1 MNGIDT
7 FLDINNA
14 HLRVNNGNVQA
25 STFVLDQID
34 FIASSNASTTV
45 GFNNA
50 TTAFLAAS
58 NIEVGTANLFVDTTT
73 SNVGIGT
80 NAPLDTLHIN
90 GGTLIGGHILPTQHE
105 QFDIGSADAKIR
117 HLFLSDNS
125 LWLGDETRI
134 SFTEGKMKFRR
145 RKKNILPRGLVT
157 IAAAAGHANE
167 IATRDAA
174 LAHAGKSDISDMK
187 LEHWLGYAKSL
198 DATKDI
204 SDVFTQDENEYE
216 ASTASEAFTELGTT
230 AIASPQHV
238 AIATTAP
245 PQYPLD
251 VEGDINFSG
260 NLRKNGELF
269 GWTGESS
276 NLFYVNGNVGV
287 GTSLPQG
294 TMHISSGGTGDCKL
308 ILEADTDNNGAGSGS
323 GGSNTYTVN
332 FTTGSAIPST
342 SKAGGWHTYTYGDFV
357 LPTDFT
363 KSNLSISVTWN
374 GTMPIRF
381 ALGQYVGFHLNKL
394 DSNGNEHNPGINVN
408 FAFDEPGQGIS
419 GSGSGPTI
427 YNNAI
432 RTSSSINNGRWVG
445 GDTIRASMGIF
456 RHYFS
461 AGHTCSIAITYDRT
475 SSSDENDNPMIL
487 FRQDG
492 GIYESSVR
500 MSDNRLEFV
509 NSASTSNGF
518 AFYLGNQESSTG
530 TSGLDAAEEKVTI
543 DSAGNLGIGQTTPT
557 QKLDVAGT
565 VKAIA
570 FEGDGSALT
579 GISGGGQWTY
589 AAGTGSGTQQLV
601 FDDQAPGTAFTG
613 TLSGNSNNTAIRDTS
628 NRYIRVTQGG
638 TSRIGSVYW
647 QTTLTN
653 NWEATFEIYIL
664 PINYGGAD
672 DMRFIFYATSPVTS
686 NDGATGTNGH
696 GGAYMR
702 WEYYNGDSVELWDH
716 TATQLIASS
725 ASLQMSGWMPVTVT
739 FNNGV
744 MTSVIKNSSGT
755 TLNTTTHDFGTAYA
769 ARYSVPTYV
778 AVTGR
783 SGGVQAE
790 DRVRN
795 ITINALN
802 VAAPAKLTR
811 MNTNIGIDIATPTQ
825 KLDVNGT
832 VKATAFEGDGSAL
845 TGISSGAASFG
856 GTTRP
861 LWRASYTNTNGYR
874 NTGTVPFNQAEIN
887 QRSGYS
893 TSTGLFTA
901 PVAGHYWVYGQMY
914 SHPATGKNEIC
925 FIINGSTSL
934 TKTGMAYGVS
944 GDTIPHFVSMPLMT
958 TVWLN
963 VNDTIGVYVRD
974 AQAHYNG
981 TGVAYFG
988 GHLLA

>member
-45 GFNNA
+45 GFNNT
-50 TTAFLAAS
+50 TTAFLAVS

-80 NAPLDTLHIN
+80 NTPLDTLHIN

-145 RKKNILPRGLVT
+145 RKKNILPRGLLT
-157 IAAAAGHANE
+157 IGATAGHANE

-174 LAHAGKSDISDMK
+174 LAHAGKSDITDMK
-187 LEHWLGYAKSL
+187 LENWLGYAKTL

-216 ASTASEAFTELGTT
+216 ASAASEAFTELGTT
-230 AIASPQHV
+230 TIASSQHV

-323 GGSNTYTVN
+323 GGSNTYTID
-332 FTTGSAIPST
+332 FTTGTAIPST
-342 SKAGGWHTYTYGDFV
+342 SKVGGWHTYTYGDFV

-394 DSNGNEHNPGINVN
+394 DSNGNEHSPAINAN
-408 FAFDEPGQGIS
+408 FVFNDPGQGIS
-419 GSGSGPTI
+419 GSGGGPTI
-427 YNNAI
+427 YNGAI
-432 RTSSSINNGRWVG
+432 RTSSTVNNGRWLG

-456 RHYFS
+456 RHYFN

-565 VKAIA
+565 VKATA

-589 AAGTGSGTQQLV
+589 AAGSGSGTQQLV
-601 FDDQAPGTAFTG
+601 FDDQASGTAFTG
-613 TLSGNSNNTAIRDTS
+613 TLSGNSNNTAIRDTG
-628 NRYIRVTQGG
+628 NGYIRVTQGG

-653 NWEATFEIYIL
+653 NWEATFDIYIL

-672 DMRFIFYATSPVTS
+672 DMRFVFYATSPITS

-702 WEYYNGDSVELWDH
+702 WEYYGGDLVELYDH
-716 TATQLIASS
+716 TATRLSQQSV
-725 ASLQMSGWMPVTVT
+725 SLQMSGWMPVTVT

-769 ARYSVPTYV
+769 ARYNTPTYV

-802 VAAPAKLTR
+802 VASPAKLTR
-811 MNTNIGIDIATPTQ
+811 MSTNVGIDIATPTQ

-845 TGISSGAASFG
+845 TGISSGGASFG

-861 LWRASYTNTNGYR
+861 LWRASYTSTNGNR
-874 NTGTVPFNQAEIN
+874 NTGTVPFNRAEIN

-914 SHPATGKNEIC
+914 SHSSTGKNEIC
-925 FIINGSTSL
+925 FIINGSSSINRL
-934 TKTGMAYGVS
+934 GMAYGVS
-944 GDTIPHFVSMPLMT
+944 GDTIPHFVNMPLMT

-974 AQAHYNG
+974 AYAHYNG
-981 TGVAYFG
+981 VGVAYFG

>member
-157 IAAAAGHANE
+157 IGATAGHANE
-167 IATRDAA
+167 TATRDAA
-174 LAHAGKSDISDMK
+174 LAHAGKSDITDMK
-187 LEHWLGYAKSL
+187 LENWLGYAKTL
-198 DATKDI
+198 DETKDI

-216 ASTASEAFTELGTT
+216 ASAASEAFTELGTT
-230 AIASPQHV
+230 TIASSQHV
-238 AIATTAP
+238 AIATSAP

-269 GWTGESS
+269 GWTSESS

-332 FTTGSAIPST
+332 FTTGTAIPST
-342 SKAGGWHTYTYGDFV
+342 SKVGGWHTYTYGDFV

-394 DSNGNEHNPGINVN
+394 DSNGNEHSPAINAN
-408 FAFDEPGQGIS
+408 FVFNDPGQGIS
-419 GSGSGPTI
+419 GSGGGPTI
-427 YNNAI
+427 YNDAI
-432 RTSSSINNGRWVG
+432 RTSSSINNGRWSG

-565 VKAIA
+565 VKA
-570 FEGDGSALT
+570 
-579 GISGGGQWTY
+579 
-589 AAGTGSGTQQLV
+589 
-601 FDDQAPGTAFTG
+601 
-613 TLSGNSNNTAIRDTS
+613 
-628 NRYIRVTQGG
+628 
-638 TSRIGSVYW
+638 
-647 QTTLTN
+647 
-653 NWEATFEIYIL
+653 
-664 PINYGGAD
+664 
-672 DMRFIFYATSPVTS
+672 
-686 NDGATGTNGH
+686 
-696 GGAYMR
+696 
-702 WEYYNGDSVELWDH
+702 
-716 TATQLIASS
+716 
-725 ASLQMSGWMPVTVT
+725 
-739 FNNGV
+739 
-744 MTSVIKNSSGT
+744 
-755 TLNTTTHDFGTAYA
+755 
-769 ARYSVPTYV
+769 
-778 AVTGR
+778 
-783 SGGVQAE
+783 
-790 DRVRN
+790 
-795 ITINALN
+795 
-802 VAAPAKLTR
+802 
-811 MNTNIGIDIATPTQ
+811 
-825 KLDVNGT
+825 
-832 VKATAFEGDGSAL
+832 TAFEGDGSAL
-845 TGISSGAASFG
+845 TGISASGGGETVVEVNVNAPNATSGSWTTASTS
-856 GTTRP
+856 GTTHWGPPKFHSTYTQYAHTDGTTAYRQWNIPTNMKSAYVSQLQWNSGGYADIHGVRSDGNLVFLRRINTFQNIENSSYSGGDHDGSTITFIGSGLQYFTAIRISNRLGRIHLTGLAFTDKNNDGAEGTGMVHSKQISDFGTHRP
-861 LWRASYTNTNGYR
+861 LWRACYTSTNGYR
-874 NTGTVPFNQAEIN
+874 NTGTVPFNRAEIN

-925 FIINGSTSL
+925 FIINGSASI

-944 GDTIPHFVSMPLMT
+944 GDNIPHFVNMVLMT
-958 TVWLN
+958 TLWLN

-974 AQAHYNG
+974 AYAHYNS

>member
-1 MNGIDT
+1 MNGTDT

-14 HLRVNNGNVQA
+14 HLRVNSGNVQA
-25 STFVLDQID
+25 STFVLDQIN
-34 FIASSNASTTV
+34 IVTSANTNSTV
-45 GFNNA
+45 NFNNV
-50 TTAFLAAS
+50 TKAFLAAS

-80 NAPLDTLHIN
+80 DAPLDTLHIN

-105 QFDIGSADAKIR
+105 QFDIGSAEAKIR

-134 SFTEGKMKFRR
+134 SFTGGKMKFRR
-145 RKKNILPRGLVT
+145 RKKNILPRGLLT
-157 IAAAAGHANE
+157 IGAAAGHANE
-167 IATRDAA
+167 VATRTAA
-174 LAHAGKSDISDMK
+174 LAHAGKSDITEMK
-187 LEHWLGYAKSL
+187 LENWLGYAKTL

-204 SDVFTQDENEYE
+204 SDVFTADENEYE
-216 ASTASEAFTELGTT
+216 ASAASEAFTELGTT
-230 AIASPQHV
+230 TIASSQHV
-238 AIATTAP
+238 AIATAAP

-251 VEGDINFSG
+251 VEGDINFTG
-260 NLRKNGELF
+260 NLRKKGELF

-276 NLFYVNGNVGV
+276 NLFYMNGNVGV

-332 FTTGSAIPST
+332 FTTGTAIPST
-342 SKAGGWHTYTYGDFV
+342 SKVGGWHTYTYGDFV

-394 DSNGNEHNPGINVN
+394 DSNGNEHNPAINASFVFN
-408 FAFDEPGQGIS
+408 DPGQGIS
-419 GSGSGPTI
+419 GSGGGPTI
-427 YNNAI
+427 YNDAI
-432 RTSSSINNGRWVG
+432 RTSSSINNGRWLG

-565 VKAIA
+565 VKATA

-589 AAGTGSGTQQLV
+589 AAGSGSGTQQLV
-601 FDDQAPGTAFTG
+601 FDDQASGTTFTG
-613 TLSGNSNNTAIRDTS
+613 TLSGNSNNTAIRDTG
-628 NRYIRVTQGG
+628 NGYIRVTQGG

-647 QTTLTN
+647 QTTLTG
-653 NWEATFEIYIL
+653 NWEATFDIYIL

-672 DMRFIFYATSPVTS
+672 DMRFIFYATGPITS

-702 WEYYNGDSVELWDH
+702 WEYYGGDNVELYDH
-716 TATQLIASS
+716 TATRLSQQGV
-725 ASLQMSGWMPVTVT
+725 SLQMNGWMPVTVT

-755 TLNTTTHDFGTAYA
+755 TLKTTTHDFGTAYA
-769 ARYSVPTYV
+769 ARYTVPTYIG
-778 AVTGR
+778 VTGR

-802 VAAPAKLTR
+802 VPTLAKLTR
-811 MNTNIGIDIATPTQ
+811 MNTNIGIDIAIPTQ

-845 TGISSGAASFG
+845 TGISSGGASFG

-861 LWRASYTNTNGYR
+861 LWRASYTSTNGYR

-914 SHPATGKNEIC
+914 SHAGTGKNEIC
-925 FIINGSTSL
+925 FIINGSTSI

-944 GDTIPHFVSMPLMT
+944 GDTIPHFVNMVLMT
-958 TVWLN
+958 TLWLN

-974 AQAHYNG
+974 AYAHYNS

>member
-25 STFVLDQID
+25 SAFVLDQID

-80 NAPLDTLHIN
+80 NAPLATLHIN

-145 RKKNILPRGLVT
+145 RKKNILPRGLLT
-157 IAAAAGHANE
+157 IGAAAGHANE

-174 LAHAGKSDISDMK
+174 LTHAGKSDISDMK

-230 AIASPQHV
+230 AIASSQHV

-332 FTTGSAIPST
+332 FITGSAIPST

-492 GIYESSVR
+492 GVYKSSVR

-579 GISGGGQWTY
+579 GISASGGGETVVEVNINAPNATSGSWTTASTSGTANWGPPKFHSTYTQYAYTDGTTAYRQWNIPTNMKSAYVSQLQCDSGGY
-589 AAGTGSGTQQLV
+589 ADIHGVRSDGNLVFLRRINTFQNIENSSHSGDHDGSTITFIGSGLQY
-601 FDDQAPGTAFTG
+601 F
-613 TLSGNSNNTAIRDTS
+613 TAIRIS
-628 NRYIRVTQGG
+628 NRLG
-638 TSRIGSVYW
+638 RIHLSGLAF
-647 QTTLTN
+647 TDKN
-653 NWEATFEIYIL
+653 
-664 PINYGGAD
+664 
-672 DMRFIFYATSPVTS
+672 
-686 NDGATGTNGH
+686 NDGAEGTGMVH
-696 GGAYMR
+696 
-702 WEYYNGDSVELWDH
+702 SK
-716 TATQLIASS
+716 QIS
-725 ASLQMSGWMPVTVT
+725 
-739 FNNGV
+739 
-744 MTSVIKNSSGT
+744 
-755 TLNTTTHDFGTAYA
+755 DFGTH
-769 ARYSVPTYV
+769 
-778 AVTGR
+778 
-783 SGGVQAE
+783 
-790 DRVRN
+790 
-795 ITINALN
+795 
-802 VAAPAKLTR
+802 
-811 MNTNIGIDIATPTQ
+811 
-825 KLDVNGT
+825 
-832 VKATAFEGDGSAL
+832 
-845 TGISSGAASFG
+845 
-856 GTTRP
+856 RP

-925 FIINGSTSL
+925 FIINGSTSI

-944 GDTIPHFVSMPLMT
+944 GDTIPHFVNMVLMT

>member
-45 GFNNA
+45 GFNNT

-80 NAPLDTLHIN
+80 NTPLDTLHIN

-145 RKKNILPRGLVT
+145 RKKNILPRGLLT
-157 IAAAAGHANE
+157 IGATAGHANE

-174 LAHAGKSDISDMK
+174 LAHAGKSDITDMK
-187 LEHWLGYAKSL
+187 LENWLGYAKSL

-216 ASTASEAFTELGTT
+216 ASAASEAFTELGTT
-230 AIASPQHV
+230 TIASSQHV

-323 GGSNTYTVN
+323 GGSNTYTID
-332 FTTGSAIPST
+332 FTTGTAIPST
-342 SKAGGWHTYTYGDFV
+342 SKVGGWHTYTYGDFV

-394 DSNGNEHNPGINVN
+394 DSNGNEHSPAINAN
-408 FAFDEPGQGIS
+408 FVFNDPGQGIS
-419 GSGSGPTI
+419 GSGGGPTI
-427 YNNAI
+427 YNGAI
-432 RTSSSINNGRWVG
+432 RTSSTVNNGRWLG

-456 RHYFS
+456 RHYFN

-565 VKAIA
+565 VKATA

-589 AAGTGSGTQQLV
+589 AAGSGSGTQQLV
-601 FDDQAPGTAFTG
+601 FDDQASGTAFTG
-613 TLSGNSNNTAIRDTS
+613 TLSGNSNNTAIRDTG
-628 NRYIRVTQGG
+628 NGYIRVTQGG

-653 NWEATFEIYIL
+653 NWEATFDIYIL

-672 DMRFIFYATSPVTS
+672 DMRFVFYATSPITS

-702 WEYYNGDSVELWDH
+702 WEYYGGDLVELYDH
-716 TATQLIASS
+716 TATRLSQQSV
-725 ASLQMSGWMPVTVT
+725 SLQMSGWMPVTVT

-769 ARYSVPTYV
+769 ARYNTPTYV

-802 VAAPAKLTR
+802 VASPAKLTR
-811 MNTNIGIDIATPTQ
+811 MSTNVGIDIATPTQ

-845 TGISSGAASFG
+845 TGISSGGASFG

-861 LWRASYTNTNGYR
+861 LWRASYTSTNGNR
-874 NTGTVPFNQAEIN
+874 NTGTVPFNRAEIN

-914 SHPATGKNEIC
+914 SHSSTGKNEIC
-925 FIINGSTSL
+925 FIINGSSSINRL
-934 TKTGMAYGVS
+934 GMAYGVS
-944 GDTIPHFVSMPLMT
+944 GDTIPHFVNMPLMT

-974 AQAHYNG
+974 AYAHYNG
-981 TGVAYFG
+981 VGVAYFG

>member
-25 STFVLDQID
+25 SAFVLDQID

-80 NAPLDTLHIN
+80 NAPLATLHIN

-145 RKKNILPRGLVT
+145 RKKNILPRGLLT
-157 IAAAAGHANE
+157 IGAAAGHANE

-174 LAHAGKSDISDMK
+174 LTHAGKSDISDMK

-230 AIASPQHV
+230 AIASSQHV

-332 FTTGSAIPST
+332 FITGSAIPST

-492 GIYESSVR
+492 GVYKSSVR

-579 GISGGGQWTY
+579 GISASGGGETVVEVNINAPNATSGSWTTASTSGTANWGPPKFHSTYTQYAYTDGTTAYRQWNIPTNMKSAYVSQLQWNSGGY
-589 AAGTGSGTQQLV
+589 ADIHGVRSDGNLVFLRRINTFQNIENSSHSGDHDGSTITFIGSGLQY
-601 FDDQAPGTAFTG
+601 F
-613 TLSGNSNNTAIRDTS
+613 TAIRIS
-628 NRYIRVTQGG
+628 NRLG
-638 TSRIGSVYW
+638 RIHLSGLAF
-647 QTTLTN
+647 TDKN
-653 NWEATFEIYIL
+653 
-664 PINYGGAD
+664 
-672 DMRFIFYATSPVTS
+672 
-686 NDGATGTNGH
+686 NDGAEGTGMVH
-696 GGAYMR
+696 
-702 WEYYNGDSVELWDH
+702 SK
-716 TATQLIASS
+716 QIS
-725 ASLQMSGWMPVTVT
+725 
-739 FNNGV
+739 
-744 MTSVIKNSSGT
+744 
-755 TLNTTTHDFGTAYA
+755 DFGTH
-769 ARYSVPTYV
+769 
-778 AVTGR
+778 
-783 SGGVQAE
+783 
-790 DRVRN
+790 
-795 ITINALN
+795 
-802 VAAPAKLTR
+802 
-811 MNTNIGIDIATPTQ
+811 
-825 KLDVNGT
+825 
-832 VKATAFEGDGSAL
+832 
-845 TGISSGAASFG
+845 
-856 GTTRP
+856 RP

-925 FIINGSTSL
+925 FIINGSTSI

-944 GDTIPHFVSMPLMT
+944 GDTIPHFVNMVLMT

-981 TGVAYFG
+981 TGAAYFG

>member
-25 STFVLDQID
+25 SAFVLDQID

-80 NAPLDTLHIN
+80 NAPLATLHIN

-145 RKKNILPRGLVT
+145 RKKNILPRGLLT
-157 IAAAAGHANE
+157 IGAAAGHANE

-174 LAHAGKSDISDMK
+174 LTHAGKSDISDMK

-230 AIASPQHV
+230 AIASSQHV

-332 FTTGSAIPST
+332 FITGSAIPST

-492 GIYESSVR
+492 GVYKSSVR

-579 GISGGGQWTY
+579 GISASGGGETVVEVNINAPNATSGSWTTASTSGTANWGPPKFHSTYTQYAYTDGTTAYRQWNIPTNMKSAYVSQLQWSSGGY
-589 AAGTGSGTQQLV
+589 ADIHGVRSDGNLVFLRRINTFQNIENSSHSGDHDGSTITFIGSGLQY
-601 FDDQAPGTAFTG
+601 F
-613 TLSGNSNNTAIRDTS
+613 TAIRIS
-628 NRYIRVTQGG
+628 NRLG
-638 TSRIGSVYW
+638 RIHLSGLAF
-647 QTTLTN
+647 TDKN
-653 NWEATFEIYIL
+653 
-664 PINYGGAD
+664 
-672 DMRFIFYATSPVTS
+672 
-686 NDGATGTNGH
+686 NDGAEGTGMVH
-696 GGAYMR
+696 
-702 WEYYNGDSVELWDH
+702 SK
-716 TATQLIASS
+716 QIS
-725 ASLQMSGWMPVTVT
+725 
-739 FNNGV
+739 
-744 MTSVIKNSSGT
+744 
-755 TLNTTTHDFGTAYA
+755 DFGTH
-769 ARYSVPTYV
+769 
-778 AVTGR
+778 
-783 SGGVQAE
+783 
-790 DRVRN
+790 
-795 ITINALN
+795 
-802 VAAPAKLTR
+802 
-811 MNTNIGIDIATPTQ
+811 
-825 KLDVNGT
+825 
-832 VKATAFEGDGSAL
+832 
-845 TGISSGAASFG
+845 
-856 GTTRP
+856 RP

-925 FIINGSTSL
+925 FIINGSTSI

-944 GDTIPHFVSMPLMT
+944 GDTIPHFVNMVLMT

-981 TGVAYFG
+981 TGAAYFG

>member
-25 STFVLDQID
+25 SAFVLDQID

-80 NAPLDTLHIN
+80 NAPLATLHIN

-145 RKKNILPRGLVT
+145 RKKNILPRGLLT
-157 IAAAAGHANE
+157 IGAAAGHANE

-174 LAHAGKSDISDMK
+174 LTHAGKSDISDMK

-230 AIASPQHV
+230 AIASSQHV

-332 FTTGSAIPST
+332 FITGSAIPST

-492 GIYESSVR
+492 GVYKSSVR

-579 GISGGGQWTY
+579 GISASGGGETVVEVNINAPNATSGSWTTASTSGTANWGPPKFHSTYTQYAYTDGTTAYRQWNIPTNMKSAYVSQLQWNSGGY
-589 AAGTGSGTQQLV
+589 ADIHGVRSDGNLVFLRRINTFQNIENSSHSGDHDGSTITFIGSGLQY
-601 FDDQAPGTAFTG
+601 F
-613 TLSGNSNNTAIRDTS
+613 TAIRIS
-628 NRYIRVTQGG
+628 NRLG
-638 TSRIGSVYW
+638 RIHLSGLAF
-647 QTTLTN
+647 TDKN
-653 NWEATFEIYIL
+653 
-664 PINYGGAD
+664 
-672 DMRFIFYATSPVTS
+672 
-686 NDGATGTNGH
+686 NDGAEGTGMVH
-696 GGAYMR
+696 
-702 WEYYNGDSVELWDH
+702 SK
-716 TATQLIASS
+716 QIS
-725 ASLQMSGWMPVTVT
+725 
-739 FNNGV
+739 
-744 MTSVIKNSSGT
+744 
-755 TLNTTTHDFGTAYA
+755 DFGTH
-769 ARYSVPTYV
+769 
-778 AVTGR
+778 
-783 SGGVQAE
+783 
-790 DRVRN
+790 
-795 ITINALN
+795 
-802 VAAPAKLTR
+802 
-811 MNTNIGIDIATPTQ
+811 
-825 KLDVNGT
+825 
-832 VKATAFEGDGSAL
+832 
-845 TGISSGAASFG
+845 
-856 GTTRP
+856 RP

-925 FIINGSTSL
+925 FIINGSTSI

-944 GDTIPHFVSMPLMT
+944 GDTIPHFVNMVLMT

>member
-25 STFVLDQID
+25 SAFVLDQID

-80 NAPLDTLHIN
+80 NAPLATLHIN

-145 RKKNILPRGLVT
+145 RKKNILPRGLLT
-157 IAAAAGHANE
+157 IGAAAGHANE

-174 LAHAGKSDISDMK
+174 LTHAGKSDISDMK

-230 AIASPQHV
+230 AIASSQHV

-332 FTTGSAIPST
+332 FITGSAIPST

-492 GIYESSVR
+492 GVYKSSVR

-579 GISGGGQWTY
+579 GISASGGGETVVEVNINAPNATSGSWTTASTSGTANWGPPKFHSTYTQYAYTDGTTAYRQWNIPTNMKSAYVSQLQWSSGGY
-589 AAGTGSGTQQLV
+589 ADIHGVRSDGNLVFLRRINTFQNIENSSHSGDHDGSTITFIGSGLQY
-601 FDDQAPGTAFTG
+601 F
-613 TLSGNSNNTAIRDTS
+613 TAIRIS
-628 NRYIRVTQGG
+628 NRLG
-638 TSRIGSVYW
+638 RIHLSGLAF
-647 QTTLTN
+647 TDKN
-653 NWEATFEIYIL
+653 
-664 PINYGGAD
+664 
-672 DMRFIFYATSPVTS
+672 
-686 NDGATGTNGH
+686 NDGAEGTGMVH
-696 GGAYMR
+696 
-702 WEYYNGDSVELWDH
+702 SK
-716 TATQLIASS
+716 QIS
-725 ASLQMSGWMPVTVT
+725 
-739 FNNGV
+739 
-744 MTSVIKNSSGT
+744 
-755 TLNTTTHDFGTAYA
+755 DFGTH
-769 ARYSVPTYV
+769 
-778 AVTGR
+778 
-783 SGGVQAE
+783 
-790 DRVRN
+790 
-795 ITINALN
+795 
-802 VAAPAKLTR
+802 
-811 MNTNIGIDIATPTQ
+811 
-825 KLDVNGT
+825 
-832 VKATAFEGDGSAL
+832 
-845 TGISSGAASFG
+845 
-856 GTTRP
+856 RP

-925 FIINGSTSL
+925 FIINGSTSI

-944 GDTIPHFVSMPLMT
+944 GDTIPHFVNMVLMT

>member
-25 STFVLDQID
+25 SAFVLDQID

-80 NAPLDTLHIN
+80 NAPLATLHIN

-145 RKKNILPRGLVT
+145 RKKNILPRGLLT
-157 IAAAAGHANE
+157 IGAAAGHANE

-174 LAHAGKSDISDMK
+174 LTHAGKSDISDMK

-230 AIASPQHV
+230 AIASSQHV

-332 FTTGSAIPST
+332 FITGSAIPST

-492 GIYESSVR
+492 GVYKSSVR

-579 GISGGGQWTY
+579 GISASGGGETVVEVNINAPNATSGSWTTASTSGTANWGPPKFHSTYTQYAYTDGTTAYRQWNIPTNMKSAYVSQLQWDSGGY
-589 AAGTGSGTQQLV
+589 ADIHGVRSDGNLVFLRRINTFQNIENSSHSGDHDGSTITFIGSGLQY
-601 FDDQAPGTAFTG
+601 F
-613 TLSGNSNNTAIRDTS
+613 TAIRIS
-628 NRYIRVTQGG
+628 NRLG
-638 TSRIGSVYW
+638 RIHLSGLAF
-647 QTTLTN
+647 TDKN
-653 NWEATFEIYIL
+653 
-664 PINYGGAD
+664 
-672 DMRFIFYATSPVTS
+672 
-686 NDGATGTNGH
+686 NDGAEGTGMVH
-696 GGAYMR
+696 
-702 WEYYNGDSVELWDH
+702 SK
-716 TATQLIASS
+716 QIS
-725 ASLQMSGWMPVTVT
+725 
-739 FNNGV
+739 
-744 MTSVIKNSSGT
+744 
-755 TLNTTTHDFGTAYA
+755 DFGTH
-769 ARYSVPTYV
+769 
-778 AVTGR
+778 
-783 SGGVQAE
+783 
-790 DRVRN
+790 
-795 ITINALN
+795 
-802 VAAPAKLTR
+802 
-811 MNTNIGIDIATPTQ
+811 
-825 KLDVNGT
+825 
-832 VKATAFEGDGSAL
+832 
-845 TGISSGAASFG
+845 
-856 GTTRP
+856 RP

-925 FIINGSTSL
+925 FIINGSTSI

-944 GDTIPHFVSMPLMT
+944 GDTIPHFVNMVLMT

>member
-1 MNGIDT
+1 
-7 FLDINNA
+7 
-14 HLRVNNGNVQA
+14 
-25 STFVLDQID
+25 
-34 FIASSNASTTV
+34 
-45 GFNNA
+45 
-50 TTAFLAAS
+50 
-58 NIEVGTANLFVDTTT
+58 
-73 SNVGIGT
+73 
-80 NAPLDTLHIN
+80 
-90 GGTLIGGHILPTQHE
+90 
-105 QFDIGSADAKIR
+105 
-117 HLFLSDNS
+117 
-125 LWLGDETRI
+125 
-134 SFTEGKMKFRR
+134 
-145 RKKNILPRGLVT
+145 
-157 IAAAAGHANE
+157 
-167 IATRDAA
+167 
-174 LAHAGKSDISDMK
+174 
-187 LEHWLGYAKSL
+187 
-198 DATKDI
+198 
-204 SDVFTQDENEYE
+204 
-216 ASTASEAFTELGTT
+216 
-230 AIASPQHV
+230 
-238 AIATTAP
+238 
-245 PQYPLD
+245 
-251 VEGDINFSG
+251 
-260 NLRKNGELF
+260 
-269 GWTGESS
+269 
-276 NLFYVNGNVGV
+276 
-287 GTSLPQG
+287 
-294 TMHISSGGTGDCKL
+294 MHISSGGTGDCKL

-332 FTTGSAIPST
+332 FITGSAIPST

-394 DSNGNEHNPGINVN
+394 DSNGNEHNQGINVN

-492 GIYESSVR
+492 GVYKSSVR

-579 GISGGGQWTY
+579 GISASGGGETVVEVNINAPNATSGSWTTASTSGTANWGPPKFHSTYTQYAYTDGTTAYRQCNIPTNMKSAYVSQLQWSSGGY
-589 AAGTGSGTQQLV
+589 ADIHGVRYDGNLVFLRRINTFQNIENSSNSGDHDGSTITFIGSGLQY
-601 FDDQAPGTAFTG
+601 F
-613 TLSGNSNNTAIRDTS
+613 TAIRIS
-628 NRYIRVTQGG
+628 NRLG
-638 TSRIGSVYW
+638 RIHLSGLAF
-647 QTTLTN
+647 TDKN
-653 NWEATFEIYIL
+653 
-664 PINYGGAD
+664 
-672 DMRFIFYATSPVTS
+672 
-686 NDGATGTNGH
+686 NDGAEGTGMVH
-696 GGAYMR
+696 
-702 WEYYNGDSVELWDH
+702 SK
-716 TATQLIASS
+716 QIS
-725 ASLQMSGWMPVTVT
+725 
-739 FNNGV
+739 
-744 MTSVIKNSSGT
+744 
-755 TLNTTTHDFGTAYA
+755 DFGTH
-769 ARYSVPTYV
+769 
-778 AVTGR
+778 
-783 SGGVQAE
+783 
-790 DRVRN
+790 
-795 ITINALN
+795 
-802 VAAPAKLTR
+802 
-811 MNTNIGIDIATPTQ
+811 
-825 KLDVNGT
+825 
-832 VKATAFEGDGSAL
+832 
-845 TGISSGAASFG
+845 
-856 GTTRP
+856 RP

-925 FIINGSTSL
+925 FIINGSTSI

-944 GDTIPHFVSMPLMT
+944 GDTIPHFVNMVLMT

>member
-1 MNGIDT
+1 M
-7 FLDINNA
+7 
-14 HLRVNNGNVQA
+14 
-25 STFVLDQID
+25 
-34 FIASSNASTTV
+34 
-45 GFNNA
+45 
-50 TTAFLAAS
+50 
-58 NIEVGTANLFVDTTT
+58 
-73 SNVGIGT
+73 
-80 NAPLDTLHIN
+80 
-90 GGTLIGGHILPTQHE
+90 
-105 QFDIGSADAKIR
+105 
-117 HLFLSDNS
+117 
-125 LWLGDETRI
+125 
-134 SFTEGKMKFRR
+134 
-145 RKKNILPRGLVT
+145 
-157 IAAAAGHANE
+157 
-167 IATRDAA
+167 
-174 LAHAGKSDISDMK
+174 
-187 LEHWLGYAKSL
+187 
-198 DATKDI
+198 
-204 SDVFTQDENEYE
+204 
-216 ASTASEAFTELGTT
+216 
-230 AIASPQHV
+230 

-332 FTTGSAIPST
+332 FITGSAIPST

-492 GIYESSVR
+492 GVYKSSVR

-579 GISGGGQWTY
+579 GISASGGGETVVEVNINAPNATSGSWTTASTSGTANWGPPKFHSTYTQYAYTDGTTAYRQWNIPTNMKSAYVSQLQWSSGGY
-589 AAGTGSGTQQLV
+589 ADINGVRSDGNLVFLRRINTFQNIENSSHSGDHDGSTITFIGSGLQY
-601 FDDQAPGTAFTG
+601 F
-613 TLSGNSNNTAIRDTS
+613 TAIRIS
-628 NRYIRVTQGG
+628 NRLG
-638 TSRIGSVYW
+638 RIHLSGLAF
-647 QTTLTN
+647 TDKN
-653 NWEATFEIYIL
+653 
-664 PINYGGAD
+664 
-672 DMRFIFYATSPVTS
+672 
-686 NDGATGTNGH
+686 NDGAEGTGMVH
-696 GGAYMR
+696 
-702 WEYYNGDSVELWDH
+702 SK
-716 TATQLIASS
+716 QIS
-725 ASLQMSGWMPVTVT
+725 
-739 FNNGV
+739 
-744 MTSVIKNSSGT
+744 
-755 TLNTTTHDFGTAYA
+755 DFGTH
-769 ARYSVPTYV
+769 
-778 AVTGR
+778 
-783 SGGVQAE
+783 
-790 DRVRN
+790 
-795 ITINALN
+795 
-802 VAAPAKLTR
+802 
-811 MNTNIGIDIATPTQ
+811 
-825 KLDVNGT
+825 
-832 VKATAFEGDGSAL
+832 
-845 TGISSGAASFG
+845 
-856 GTTRP
+856 RP

-925 FIINGSTSL
+925 FIINGSTSI

-944 GDTIPHFVSMPLMT
+944 GDTIPHFVNMVLMT

>member
-25 STFVLDQID
+25 SAFVLDQID

-80 NAPLDTLHIN
+80 NAPLATLHIN

-145 RKKNILPRGLVT
+145 RKKNILPRGLLT
-157 IAAAAGHANE
+157 IGAAAGHANE

-174 LAHAGKSDISDMK
+174 LTHAGKSDISDMK

-230 AIASPQHV
+230 AIASSQHV

-332 FTTGSAIPST
+332 FITGSAIPST

-492 GIYESSVR
+492 GVYKSSVR

-579 GISGGGQWTY
+579 GISASGGGETVVEVNINAPNATSGSWTTASTSGTANWGPPKFHSTYTQYAYTDGTTAYRQWNIPTNMKSAYVSQLQWSSGGY
-589 AAGTGSGTQQLV
+589 ADIHGVRSDGNLVFLRRINTFQNIENSNYSGDYDGSTITFIGSGLQY
-601 FDDQAPGTAFTG
+601 F
-613 TLSGNSNNTAIRDTS
+613 TAIRIS
-628 NRYIRVTQGG
+628 NRLG
-638 TSRIGSVYW
+638 RIHLSGLAF
-647 QTTLTN
+647 TDKN
-653 NWEATFEIYIL
+653 
-664 PINYGGAD
+664 
-672 DMRFIFYATSPVTS
+672 
-686 NDGATGTNGH
+686 NDGAEGTGMVH
-696 GGAYMR
+696 
-702 WEYYNGDSVELWDH
+702 SK
-716 TATQLIASS
+716 QIS
-725 ASLQMSGWMPVTVT
+725 
-739 FNNGV
+739 
-744 MTSVIKNSSGT
+744 
-755 TLNTTTHDFGTAYA
+755 DFGTH
-769 ARYSVPTYV
+769 
-778 AVTGR
+778 
-783 SGGVQAE
+783 
-790 DRVRN
+790 
-795 ITINALN
+795 
-802 VAAPAKLTR
+802 
-811 MNTNIGIDIATPTQ
+811 
-825 KLDVNGT
+825 
-832 VKATAFEGDGSAL
+832 
-845 TGISSGAASFG
+845 
-856 GTTRP
+856 RP

-874 NTGTVPFNQAEIN
+874 NEGTVPFNQAEIN

-925 FIINGSTSL
+925 FIINGSTSI

-944 GDTIPHFVSMPLMT
+944 GDTIPHFVNMVLMT

>member
-14 HLRVNNGNVQA
+14 HIRVNNGNVQA
-25 STFVLDQID
+25 SAFVLDQID

-80 NAPLDTLHIN
+80 NAPLATLHIN
-90 GGTLIGGHILPTQHE
+90 GGMLICGHILPTQHE

-117 HLFLSDNS
+117 NLFLSDNS

-145 RKKNILPRGLVT
+145 RKKNILPRGLLT
-157 IAAAAGHANE
+157 IGAAAGHANE

-174 LAHAGKSDISDMK
+174 LTHAGKSDISDMK

-230 AIASPQHV
+230 AIASSQHV

-332 FTTGSAIPST
+332 FITGSAIPST

-492 GIYESSVR
+492 GVYKSSVR

-579 GISGGGQWTY
+579 GISASGGGETVVEVNINAPNATSGSWTTASTSGTANWGPPKFHSTYTQYAYTDGTTAYRQWNIPTNIKSAYVSQLQWNSGGY
-589 AAGTGSGTQQLV
+589 ADIHGVRSDGNLVFLRRINTFQNIENSSHSGDHDGSTITFIGSGLQY
-601 FDDQAPGTAFTG
+601 F
-613 TLSGNSNNTAIRDTS
+613 TAIRIS
-628 NRYIRVTQGG
+628 NRLG
-638 TSRIGSVYW
+638 RIHLSGLAF
-647 QTTLTN
+647 TDKN
-653 NWEATFEIYIL
+653 
-664 PINYGGAD
+664 NYGAEG
-672 DMRFIFYATSPVTS
+672 
-686 NDGATGTNGH
+686 TGMVH
-696 GGAYMR
+696 
-702 WEYYNGDSVELWDH
+702 SK
-716 TATQLIASS
+716 QIS
-725 ASLQMSGWMPVTVT
+725 
-739 FNNGV
+739 
-744 MTSVIKNSSGT
+744 
-755 TLNTTTHDFGTAYA
+755 DFGTH
-769 ARYSVPTYV
+769 
-778 AVTGR
+778 
-783 SGGVQAE
+783 
-790 DRVRN
+790 
-795 ITINALN
+795 
-802 VAAPAKLTR
+802 
-811 MNTNIGIDIATPTQ
+811 
-825 KLDVNGT
+825 
-832 VKATAFEGDGSAL
+832 
-845 TGISSGAASFG
+845 
-856 GTTRP
+856 RP
-861 LWRASYTNTNGYR
+861 LWRASYTNTN
-874 NTGTVPFNQAEIN
+874 
-887 QRSGYS
+887 
-893 TSTGLFTA
+893 
-901 PVAGHYWVYGQMY
+901 
-914 SHPATGKNEIC
+914 
-925 FIINGSTSL
+925 
-934 TKTGMAYGVS
+934 
-944 GDTIPHFVSMPLMT
+944 
-958 TVWLN
+958 
-963 VNDTIGVYVRD
+963 
-974 AQAHYNG
+974 
-981 TGVAYFG
+981 
-988 GHLLA
+988 

>member
-1 MNGIDT
+1 
-7 FLDINNA
+7 
-14 HLRVNNGNVQA
+14 
-25 STFVLDQID
+25 
-34 FIASSNASTTV
+34 
-45 GFNNA
+45 
-50 TTAFLAAS
+50 
-58 NIEVGTANLFVDTTT
+58 
-73 SNVGIGT
+73 
-80 NAPLDTLHIN
+80 
-90 GGTLIGGHILPTQHE
+90 
-105 QFDIGSADAKIR
+105 
-117 HLFLSDNS
+117 
-125 LWLGDETRI
+125 
-134 SFTEGKMKFRR
+134 MKFRR
-145 RKKNILPRGLVT
+145 RKKNILPRGLLT
-157 IAAAAGHANE
+157 IGAAAGHANE

-174 LAHAGKSDISDMK
+174 LTHAGKSDISDMK

-230 AIASPQHV
+230 AIASSQHV

-287 GTSLPQG
+287 CTSLPQG

-332 FTTGSAIPST
+332 FITGSAIPST

-419 GSGSGPTI
+419 GSWSGPTI

-492 GIYESSVR
+492 GVYKSSVR

-579 GISGGGQWTY
+579 GISASGGGETVVEVNINAPNATSGSWTTDSTSGTANWGPPKFHSTYTQYAYTDGTTAYRQWNIPTNMKSAYVSQLQWDSGGY
-589 AAGTGSGTQQLV
+589 ADIHGVRSDGNLVFLRRINTFQNIENSSHSGDHDGSTITFIGSGLQY
-601 FDDQAPGTAFTG
+601 F
-613 TLSGNSNNTAIRDTS
+613 TAIRIS
-628 NRYIRVTQGG
+628 NRLG
-638 TSRIGSVYW
+638 RIHLSGLAF
-647 QTTLTN
+647 TDKN
-653 NWEATFEIYIL
+653 
-664 PINYGGAD
+664 
-672 DMRFIFYATSPVTS
+672 
-686 NDGATGTNGH
+686 NDGAEGTGMVH
-696 GGAYMR
+696 
-702 WEYYNGDSVELWDH
+702 SK
-716 TATQLIASS
+716 QIS
-725 ASLQMSGWMPVTVT
+725 
-739 FNNGV
+739 
-744 MTSVIKNSSGT
+744 
-755 TLNTTTHDFGTAYA
+755 DFGTH
-769 ARYSVPTYV
+769 
-778 AVTGR
+778 
-783 SGGVQAE
+783 
-790 DRVRN
+790 
-795 ITINALN
+795 
-802 VAAPAKLTR
+802 
-811 MNTNIGIDIATPTQ
+811 
-825 KLDVNGT
+825 
-832 VKATAFEGDGSAL
+832 
-845 TGISSGAASFG
+845 
-856 GTTRP
+856 RP

-925 FIINGSTSL
+925 FIINGSTSI

-944 GDTIPHFVSMPLMT
+944 GDTIPHFVNMVLMT

>member
-45 GFNNA
+45 GFNNT

-145 RKKNILPRGLVT
+145 RKKNILPRGLLT
-157 IAAAAGHANE
+157 IGATAGHANE

-174 LAHAGKSDISDMK
+174 LAHAGKSDITDMK
-187 LEHWLGYAKSL
+187 LENWLGYAKTL

-216 ASTASEAFTELGTT
+216 ASAASEAFTELGTT
-230 AIASPQHV
+230 TIASSQHV

-323 GGSNTYTVN
+323 GGSNTYTID
-332 FTTGSAIPST
+332 FTTGTAIPST
-342 SKAGGWHTYTYGDFV
+342 SKVGGWHTYTYGDFV

-394 DSNGNEHNPGINVN
+394 DSNGNEHSPAINAN
-408 FAFDEPGQGIS
+408 FVFNDPGQGIS
-419 GSGSGPTI
+419 GSGGGPTI
-427 YNNAI
+427 YNGAI
-432 RTSSSINNGRWVG
+432 RTSSTVNNGRWLG

-456 RHYFS
+456 RHYFNT
-461 AGHTCSIAITYDRT
+461 GHTCSIAITYDRT

-565 VKAIA
+565 VKATA

-589 AAGTGSGTQQLV
+589 AAGSGSGTQQLV
-601 FDDQAPGTAFTG
+601 FDDQASGTAFTG
-613 TLSGNSNNTAIRDTS
+613 TLSGNSNNTAIRDTG
-628 NRYIRVTQGG
+628 NGYIRVTQGG

-653 NWEATFEIYIL
+653 NWEATFDIYIL

-672 DMRFIFYATSPVTS
+672 DMRFVFYATSPITS

-702 WEYYNGDSVELWDH
+702 WEYYGGDLVELYDH
-716 TATQLIASS
+716 TATRLSQQSV
-725 ASLQMSGWMPVTVT
+725 SLQMSGWMPVTVT

-769 ARYSVPTYV
+769 ARYNTPTYV

-802 VAAPAKLTR
+802 VASPAKLTR
-811 MNTNIGIDIATPTQ
+811 MSTNVGIDIATPTQ

-845 TGISSGAASFG
+845 TGISSGGASFG

-861 LWRASYTNTNGYR
+861 LWRASYTSTNGNR
-874 NTGTVPFNQAEIN
+874 NTGTVPFNRAEIN

-914 SHPATGKNEIC
+914 SHSSTGKNEIC
-925 FIINGSTSL
+925 FIINGSSSINRL
-934 TKTGMAYGVS
+934 GMAYGVS
-944 GDTIPHFVSMPLMT
+944 GDTIPHFVNMPLMT

-974 AQAHYNG
+974 AYAHYNG
-981 TGVAYFG
+981 VGVAYFG